1 MKKLVSFI
9 LLICAVLSLM
19 TSCGE
24 EEKEVNISEIDENK
38 SALVDGI
45 KESLVS
51 SIDID
56 RLQKAVDEKKEEE
69 EAKIGYKLC
78 KLIDEWY
85 ALELPAEYANS
96 KILADSA
103 EIEPLRSNEYEREG
117 RTIYVYC
124 FKWNVDE
131 TDLILDYDTDEIS
144 LEVNAEMSDI
154 NMSNEVVYQNHPFS
168 IEDNVYNITS
178 SRVEYEQDKG
188 VFCKVVIY
196 EQIKGE
202 KPLKKYV
209 QDSLK
214 LVDENGAEIVID
226 GSIVTIEDTVDGYF
240 CVKYVKETGYTEED
254 VDMLVKGQLSYVRN
268 DITYT
273 WHI

>member
-154 NMSNEVVYQNHPFS
+154 NMSNEDVYQNPELNMSKIREYFARLLFM
-168 IEDNVYNITS
+168 
-178 SRVEYEQDKG
+178 SRL
-188 VFCKVVIY
+188 KV
-196 EQIKGE
+196 K
-202 KPLKKYV
+202 
-209 QDSLK
+209 SL
-214 LVDENGAEIVID
+214 
-226 GSIVTIEDTVDGYF
+226 
-240 CVKYVKETGYTEED
+240 
-254 VDMLVKGQLSYVRN
+254 
-268 DITYT
+268 
-273 WHI
+273 